1 MEGIGSIDVTSLSLG
16 GRRDGPAEGC
26 LVQRRDR
33 LCGRKRVWVSL
44 VAVVLVGSMRF
55 WGRKVGLSCCG
66 AWAQSAVYRLCMSER
81 AERGDSGGGG
91 GDGGD
96 DDDDDDDDSG
106 MSLWHRSVGVR
117 CRHIRSGRC
126 VMLRDGPV
134 WFWPV
139 ASRDDEGRNTNREP
153 EAESAQAR
161 ARAGTFRGVK
171 KKKNKD
177 GEAWRL
183 SKRLLDSSS
192 SCLERLQWLSAL

>member
-91 GDGGD
+91 GNGGD

-161 ARAGTFRGVK
+161 ARTGTFRGV

-177 GEAWRL
+177 GEAWRW

-192 SCLERLQWLSAL
+192 SCLERLQ